1 MIQSVRNKD
10 SLLER
15 MDHNTLRWF
24 GQMKTT
30 DEGRVTKRIYRV
42 GVDGVRRRFRLRK
55 RWRDRVGELV

>member
-1 MIQSVRNKD
+1 
-10 SLLER
+10 
-15 MDHNTLRWF
+15 
-24 GQMKTT
+24 MKTT